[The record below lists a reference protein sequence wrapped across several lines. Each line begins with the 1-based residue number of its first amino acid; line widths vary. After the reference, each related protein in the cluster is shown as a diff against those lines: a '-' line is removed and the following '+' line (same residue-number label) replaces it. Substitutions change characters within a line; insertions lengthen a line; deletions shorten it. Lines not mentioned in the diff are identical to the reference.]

1 MLQIPHLL
9 EEVFNHLAPETRRD
23 SGVGHVFGSRVSS
36 SNSRRTEKDG
46 HCALARSARVCKV
59 FADPA
64 LDVLWR
70 ELDDLL
76 VLLRILPPFQPYT
89 AHYFSILEDI
99 SPTQWIRF
107 QSYARRVRAI
117 HKPDFES
124 VAGAVD
130 KMAWT
135 VLERLCDGQPL
146 LPHLRDLSAHNISR
160 DHLTPLT
167 LLSPSLN
174 TLSLSFPAE
183 SESDVDPDRDPIF
196 TRTRSSTRGVFL
208 QLLVARC
215 QHLTGLSISSGLK
228 AMPLNFLASLTRL
241 DNLHNLDLVHSGA
254 VVDYDTLHNL
264 CKMSTLRKLALRID
278 FDNWP
283 PSTSL
288 SPPLGR
294 AFLDLHRLHLS
305 GNIADLS
312 RVFEL
317 HECPQLSELELSI
330 SGRSTAEALQDGL
343 AVICNRVPSSLT
355 GTTLIVSAKIHR
367 ESTTPPDED
376 WAARQLRALMYK
388 PPVVI
393 ALSELL
399 RPFLEFHQLRTL
411 RVELDDARMDD
422 EDARAFAHAWPGLMH
437 LHLRLNLPMLD
448 IRSLPSCRTIP
459 AGGQAVLRSLSIAD
473 FLGGEGANLLEVAII
488 FDVLFPSMG
497 RCHEV
502 NMMESFRGIMHNPD
516 RQSAKATHAVML
528 LVGAMWARRE
538 HERNEVLVDYG
549 DVNASEGLITSD
561 MDDGG
566 DA

>member
-1 MLQIPHLL
+1 
-9 EEVFNHLAPETRRD
+9 
-23 SGVGHVFGSRVSS
+23 
-36 SNSRRTEKDG
+36 
-46 HCALARSARVCKV
+46 
-59 FADPA
+59 
-64 LDVLWR
+64 
-70 ELDDLL
+70 
-76 VLLRILPPFQPYT
+76 
-89 AHYFSILEDI
+89 
-99 SPTQWIRF
+99 
-107 QSYARRVRAI
+107 
-117 HKPDFES
+117 
-124 VAGAVD
+124 
-130 KMAWT
+130 MAWT

-196 TRTRSSTRGVFL
+196 TRTRPSTRGVFL

-215 QHLTGLSISSGLK
+215 QHLTGLSIGSGLK
-228 AMPLNFLASLTRL
+228 AMPLNFLASLTCL
-241 DNLHNLDLVHSGA
+241 NNLHDLDLVHSGA

-288 SPPLGR
+288 STPLGS

-317 HECPQLSELELSI
+317 HECPHLSELELSI

-422 EDARAFAHAWPGLMH
+422 EDARAFAHAWPCLMH
-437 LHLRLNLPMLD
+437 LHLRFKVGYILDSTRVVTIAGLVTFALGCSRLAVLSLPMLD
-448 IRSLPSCRTIP
+448 IRSLPSRRTIP

-473 FLGGEGANLLEVAII
+473 FLGGERANLLEVAII

-502 NMMESFRGIMHNPD
+502 NMMESFRGIMHNSD
-516 RQSAKATHAVML
+516 RQSTKATHAVML

-549 DVNASEGLITSD
+549 DVNASEVCSNGFASTSPCANLFRFRRASSQVTW
-561 MDDGG
+561 MTG
-566 DA
+566 AMHNSQR